1 MSKKTSMTF
10 RIRNDLAE
18 KLKEEENATELIE
31 FYLSRHYNK
40 LKLKDIQIEKL
51 NNYFKMVLTEDIEKY
66 SP

>member
-18 KLKEEENATELIE
+18 KLKEQENATELIE

-51 NNYFKMVLTEDIEKY
+51 NNYLKIVLTEDIEEY

>member
-51 NNYFKMVLTEDIEKY
+51 NNYLKIVLTEDIEEY